1 MSAEL
6 DGFLGIINKLLA
18 FLGSS
23 GEGRPRPRTRRPDR
37 PPGTT
42 GGPLRDAGPG
52 LALSRIRF
60 GRDPV
65 RAQRAHLRHRRRLD
79 GECDEVLWFEI
90 AQVGLAARAGEG
102 LRLHRQ
108 HAQVVREAASA
119 VDRVEVLLQFR
130 ILCRDACGVETAWK
144 SS

>member
-23 GEGRPRPRTRRPDR
+23 VRGRPPHYPQPDR
-37 PPGTT
+37 PPGTKA
-42 GGPLRDAGPG
+42 GSPRRGGPG

-60 GRDPV
+60 GRESSSCP
-65 RAQRAHLRHRRRLD
+65 RAAPAPSPPTLD

-90 AQVGLAARAGEG
+90 AQVGLPHARA
-102 LRLHRQ
+102 R
-108 HAQVVREAASA
+108 VCASI
-119 VDRVEVLLQFR
+119 VSTRR
-130 ILCRDACGVETAWK
+130 
-144 SS
+144 